1 MQQQPALALLSLLA
15 VLAPTTARAETEVFG
30 CGANPAGSLA
40 VLAGDARLG
49 TTFVIGLDNPLGTQ
63 TPGTIGLVWVSAAA
77 DPAHPCGTPAYGLGL
92 SSVAVPGELLVD
104 LSNASLVALFFTTP
118 WLGPGLH
125 AEAAIDVPANP
136 SLAGIELFAQGF
148 LVDPSGLGSVTV
160 GATEG
165 LRFVLESACSELE
178 PCLDLTAQSRR
189 AYAESRAF
197 DWEYDGGVTD
207 EAEPVGVATHWS
219 ALASVDHADW
229 YGTPI
234 GASRAAVTSV
244 VAARRVTVDMDLAAR
259 TEGNLFQEDAYAEG
273 VLEVAFDVPVRV
285 RFALSATGT
294 PSGGYAD
301 ATASLAGNGDTLV
314 AIGAFQG
321 QSDARSAVGWL
332 QVGSHTLSAAAHVFA
347 YGTST
352 GGGQSEE
359 HTARLAL
366 ALAIHHQCDMDGD
379 GDVDQTDREDF
390 LDELQSGSLDADID
404 GDGDA
409 DALDGLVYDSAWSS
423 VQ

>member
-15 VLAPTTARAETEVFG
+15 VLAPTSASAETEVFG

-40 VLAGDARLG
+40 VLAGDARVG
-49 TTFVIGLDNPLGTQ
+49 STFVIGLDNPLGTQ
-63 TPGTIGLVWVSAAA
+63 VPGAIGLVWVSAAA
-77 DPAHPCGTPAYGLGL
+77 DPAFPCGSPAYGLGMA
-92 SSVAVPGELLVD
+92 SVAVPGELLVD
-104 LSNASLVALFFTTP
+104 LSNANLVALSFTTP
-118 WLGPGLH
+118 WLGPGLP
-125 AEAAIDVPANP
+125 AQAALAVPANP

-165 LRFVLESACSELE
+165 LRFALESACSELE
-178 PCLDLTAQSRR
+178 PCLDLTSQSRR

-197 DWEYDGGVTD
+197 DWEYDGGVSD

-219 ALASVDHADW
+219 AVASVDHADW
-229 YGTPI
+229 YGTAI
-234 GASRAAVTSV
+234 GASSADVASV
-244 VAARRVTVDMDLAAR
+244 VAARRIVVDIDLAAR

-273 VLEVAFDVPVRV
+273 TLDVAFDVPVRV
-285 RFALSATGT
+285 RFAFGATGT

-301 ATASLAGNGDTLV
+301 ASATLASTSATLV
-314 AIGAFQG
+314 AMGAFQG
-321 QSDARSAVGWL
+321 QSDARSASGWL

-347 YGTST
+347 FGTGN

-359 HTARLAL
+359 HTSRLAL
-366 ALAIHHQCDMDGD
+366 AFAIHHQCDMDGD
-379 GDVDQTDREDF
+379 GDVDQDDREAF

-409 DALDGLVYDSAWSS
+409 DALDGFAYDSAWSS